1 MKLRSLAEI
10 TEQRLTRMPG
20 SLTKSVGEALL
31 LAHDRVFGR
40 GKSRSPDPN
49 LRPEIVRPVPMP
61 VVIEEQRQMP
71 ILRISALQEPAII
84 LLQPDSSH
92 SQHVSTPSSSLSQPD
107 PTPRV
112 PLPESPLLLPTP
124 NPSSPPQLQQPS
136 PPSEPEADPPSPDV
150 ISDEHTYLP
159 SRNSLSIGSRN
170 SQRTTD
176 ITTDIISFEDALSNR
191 KQPPKRIKK
200 KKQASDA
207 DLELVKKMNE
217 EWERKQQLLAVK
229 LRDSQEK
236 ELAERLLLEQAEAE
250 NKAKLLEERRRKLA
264 AQREAAQAEK
274 ERREALLRQSSRSPE
289 PLHRRM
295 ESDFKA
301 ISELEELEYHRKLQ
315 AIKDFMQPIQ
325 LSSLLQHRN
334 WYETQKAALI
344 AKKKEERA
352 QRIGAILR
360 ENMSNSYYKAKAL
373 EVMAEEERMQRFE
386 MEERRKY
393 PSSVREKQQEYA
405 KLTKELYKP
414 VVLPESQRKLSAQNR
429 RKRAISAFFRP
440 AEVTNRRTVST
451 NRHIPSIFPEYK
463 AKSPS
468 PPKQAF
474 RKRPKP
480 SHKSESLLVAKP
492 PPRYHN
498 YLAEPQSLSAV
509 QRRSLLNYQPRLR
522 GKSTSVEELRDQ
534 AEKLGKKAQVREGQL
549 RRLGRDLEA
558 QIQACDSVS
567 SMYID
572 SIKAKLQV
580 LEAVSTS
587 F

>member
-31 LAHDRVFGR
+31 HAHDRVFGR
-40 GKSRSPDPN
+40 GKSHSPDQN
-49 LRPEIVRPVPMP
+49 LRPEILRPIPMP
-61 VVIEEQRQMP
+61 IAIEEPKQMP
-71 ILRISALQEPAII
+71 ILRISALQEPAVI
-84 LLQPDSSH
+84 LLQPDSPL
-92 SQHVSTPSSSLSQPD
+92 SQHVSTPSPLSQQ
-107 PTPRV
+107 V
-112 PLPESPLLLPTP
+112 PESPPLIPTP
-124 NPSSPPQLQQPS
+124 KPASPPQLS
-136 PPSEPEADPPSPDV
+136 PPSEPEADPPSPEA

-159 SRNSLSIGSRN
+159 SRNSLSLGSRI
-170 SQRTTD
+170 SQRTTE
-176 ITTDIISFEDALSNR
+176 ITTDVISFEDALSNR
-191 KQPPKRIKK
+191 KQLPKRIKK

-217 EWERKQQLLAVK
+217 EWERKQQLLAAK
-229 LRDSQEK
+229 LRDSEEK
-236 ELAERLLLEQAEAE
+236 ELAERLLQQQAEAE
-250 NKAKLLEERRRKLA
+250 NKARLLEERRRKLA

-274 ERREALLRQSSRSPE
+274 ERREALLRQSNRSPE

-301 ISELEELEYHRKLQ
+301 ISEQEELEYHRKLQ

-334 WYETQKAALI
+334 WYETQKEALI

-373 EVMAEEERMQRFE
+373 EVMAEEERMQRVE

-393 PSSVREKQQEYA
+393 PSSVREKQQGYA
-405 KLTKELYKP
+405 KLTKEMYKP
-414 VVLPESQRKLSAQNR
+414 VVLPESQRKLSAQKR

-440 AEVTNRRTVST
+440 AEVINRRTAVT
-451 NRHIPSIFPEYK
+451 NRHIPSISPEYK

-480 SHKSESLLVAKP
+480 SHKSECLLVAK
-492 PPRYHN
+492 PRYHN
-498 YLAEPQSLSAV
+498 YLADPQSLSTL
-509 QRRSLLNYQPRLR
+509 QRSSLLNYRPRLR

-567 SMYID
+567 AMYID

>member
-10 TEQRLTRMPG
+10 TEQRLIRMPG
-20 SLTKSVGEALL
+20 PLTKSVGEALL
-31 LAHDRVFGR
+31 HAHDRVFGR
-40 GKSRSPDPN
+40 GKSRSPDLS
-49 LRPEIVRPVPMP
+49 LRPEIVRPAPMP
-61 VVIEEQRQMP
+61 VVIEEPKQRP
-71 ILRISALQEPAII
+71 ILRVSALQEPTVI

-92 SQHVSTPSSSLSQPD
+92 SQHISTPSPVSQQD
-107 PTPRV
+107 STPRV
-112 PLPESPLLLPTP
+112 PVPESPILLPTP
-124 NPSSPPQLQQPS
+124 KPASPPQPQLS
-136 PPSEPEADPPSPDV
+136 PPSEPEADPTSPDV

-159 SRNSLSIGSRN
+159 SRQSLSIGSSL

-176 ITTDIISFEDALSNR
+176 ITTDIISFEEALSSR
-191 KQPPKRIKK
+191 KPLPKRLKK
-200 KKQASDA
+200 RKQASDA

-217 EWERKQQLLAVK
+217 EWERKQQLLAAK
-229 LRDSQEK
+229 LRDGEEK
-236 ELAERLLLEQAEAE
+236 EHAERLLQEQTEAE
-250 NKAKLLEERRRKLA
+250 NKARRLEQRRRKLT

-274 ERREALLRQSSRSPE
+274 DRREALLRQSHRSPQ

-301 ISELEELEYHRKLQ
+301 ISEQEELEYHRKLQ

-325 LSSLLQHRN
+325 LASLLQHRN
-334 WYETQKAALI
+334 WYETQKSALI

-352 QRIGAILR
+352 LRIGAILR
-360 ENMSNSYYKAKAL
+360 ENMSNSYYKAKAM
-373 EVMAEEERMQRFE
+373 EVMAEEDRKQRVE
-386 MEERRKY
+386 IEERRKY

-414 VVLPESQRKLSAQNR
+414 VILLESQRKLSAQNR

-440 AEVTNRRTVST
+440 AELSNRQIAVTNRR
-451 NRHIPSIFPEYK
+451 IPSISPDYHSQ
-463 AKSPS
+463 SPS

-480 SHKSESLLVAKP
+480 SHKSESLLVSKP
-492 PPRYHN
+492 LPRYYN
-498 YLAEPQSLSAV
+498 YLAEPQSLSTG
-509 QRRSLLNYQPRLR
+509 QRRSLLNYHPRLK
-522 GKSTSVEELRDQ
+522 GKSTSVEELRDE
-534 AEKLGKKAQVREGQL
+534 AEKLGKKAQVREKQL
-549 RRLGRDLEA
+549 RRLGKDLEA

-567 SMYID
+567 AMYID